1 MRFDDLIVWHPYPA
15 EPPQKSGKYITT
27 NAFEILG
34 EEHRSVVYDVYYSA
48 KNRLFNSFDDIP
60 PNENDTE
67 YTKDVRAWAEM
78 PQATPYE
85 G

>member
-1 MRFDDLIVWHPYPA
+1 MTFDDLIIWHPYPA

-27 NAFEILG
+27 NAYEILG
-34 EEHRSVVYDVYYSA
+34 EEYRSVVYDVYYSA

-60 PNENDTE
+60 TNENDTE

-78 PQATPYE
+78 PQVTPYE